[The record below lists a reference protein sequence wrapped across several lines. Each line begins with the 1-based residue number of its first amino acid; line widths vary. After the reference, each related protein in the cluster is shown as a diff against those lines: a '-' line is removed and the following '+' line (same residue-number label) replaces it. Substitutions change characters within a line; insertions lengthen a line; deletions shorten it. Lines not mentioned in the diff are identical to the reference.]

1 MAPKRKR
8 RKRGSGRLLLLLG
21 GLLCLGIAAVVV
33 IDLRLRPVMLALA
46 SSQLQNEMTLKTAEI
61 WNDLEVEQGFSLAQ
75 AVQLH
80 QLEDGTV
87 VAVTTDADKMNLL
100 SAALTTEL
108 AVELEKM
115 EREQLSV
122 PLGTAL
128 SLPLLS
134 GLGPTLSAE
143 VIDVGHANAEV
154 VSNLSEAGINQTVY
168 SVSLQLEVELL
179 LLLPGGTEQ
188 VTVRNV
194 VPLAETVLVGDVP
207 TQYIT
212 IEQGAHSASDSLAE
226 ENGENLP

>member
-1 MAPKRKR
+1 
-8 RKRGSGRLLLLLG
+8 
-21 GLLCLGIAAVVV
+21 
-33 IDLRLRPVMLALA
+33 
-46 SSQLQNEMTLKTAEI
+46 
-61 WNDLEVEQGFSLAQ
+61 
-75 AVQLH
+75 
-80 QLEDGTV
+80 
-87 VAVTTDADKMNLL
+87 
-100 SAALTTEL
+100 
-108 AVELEKM
+108 
-115 EREQLSV
+115 
-122 PLGTAL
+122 
-128 SLPLLS
+128 
-134 GLGPTLSAE
+134 

-154 VSNLSEAGINQTVY
+154 VSDLSEAGINQTVY